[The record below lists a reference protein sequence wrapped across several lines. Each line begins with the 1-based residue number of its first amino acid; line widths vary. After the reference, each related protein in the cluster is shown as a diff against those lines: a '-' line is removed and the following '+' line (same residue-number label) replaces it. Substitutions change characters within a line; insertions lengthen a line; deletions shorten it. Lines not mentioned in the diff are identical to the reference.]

1 MKRVLQLRLD
11 LMSLFRI
18 RMKHFP
24 LFRQFDVRDCGPACL
39 KMILAYYG
47 IDSTI
52 QFLRERSQVNKTGV
66 SLNGLEVAA
75 RDLGFKPISTMIS
88 FKDFIENNILPC
100 IIHWRDDHFVVVYKI
115 ENNKIFV
122 ADPAKGKVKYDK
134 GEFLK
139 GWLYGKEELEMGVV
153 LFLEPKEKAIEKA
166 IENSKNQAKTTF
178 GFRYLYRSL
187 FNYKPLLGFIF
198 FGILLGSILQLFQPT
213 LTKYM
218 IDIGVLNNNL
228 YFITLIL
235 LGQLMLFLGMITID
249 FVRRWILLYISTRVN
264 LKMLTNYLYKLMRL
278 PIPFFDTRHVGDM
291 IQRLNDHNRIE
302 SFITSSSVSSIF
314 SLISLIV
321 FGVVLANYDLTVFF
335 TFLIGS
341 LMYILWI
348 WSSLKKRKLLD
359 ASRFEL
365 QSLSQNKMIELVN
378 GIRDIKLSL
387 SEDKRRWEWESLQ
400 ADLFK
405 LNARFLKLNQFQEI
419 GGSSINQIK
428 NILIL
433 FLSATA
439 VTQGNLS
446 VGEMLAIQFIV
457 GQLNSPIDQL
467 INFMQSGQD
476 AKLSVDRLNEVMEMD
491 VEEKPNSTVVKKE
504 RLGSIKIENLSFSY
518 PGNFDKSTL
527 KNISLEINEG
537 EITAIVGSSG
547 SGKTTLL
554 NLLLLVHQ
562 PSEGNIIIGDY
573 DVETINKSS
582 WRRLCGVVLQDGY
595 IFSDSIRN
603 NIVMSN
609 ETVDEESLN
618 FAIKMANIDQF
629 VKSLPNGANTLI
641 GTEGTGLSQGQ
652 KQRLLIAR
660 AIYKRPKYIFF
671 DEATNAL
678 DATNEST
685 IMRNLNEFFK
695 GKTAIIVA
703 HRLSTVKN
711 ANKIVVMEDGEIKEV
726 GDHKNL
732 IEKRGYYYNLVKDQL
747 SLEYY

>member
-1 MKRVLQLRLD
+1 MKRFLQWRLVFKN
-11 LMSLFRI
+11 LFKI
-18 RMKHFP
+18 RMKRFP

-39 KMILAYYG
+39 RMILAYYG
-47 IDSTI
+47 IDSTM
-52 QFLRERSQVNKTGV
+52 QVLRERTQVNKTGV
-66 SLNGLEVAA
+66 SLNGLEIAA
-75 RDLGFKPISTMIS
+75 RHLGLKPISTLIS
-88 FKDFIENNILPC
+88 FEDFIKNNILPC
-100 IIHWRDDHFVVVYKI
+100 IIHWRDDHFVVVYRI

-122 ADPAKGKVKYDK
+122 ADPAQGKVKYNERD
-134 GEFLK
+134 FLK

-153 LFLEPKEKAIEKA
+153 LFLEPTETAIERAKEKQKI
-166 IENSKNQAKTTF
+166 TF
-178 GFRYLYRSL
+178 GFRYLYKSL
-187 FNYKPLLGFIF
+187 FSYKPLLGFIF
-198 FGILLGSILQLFQPT
+198 VGILLGSILQLFQPT

-264 LKMLTNYLYKLMRL
+264 LKMLTSYLYKLTRL

-302 SFITSSSVSSIF
+302 AFITSSSVSSIF
-314 SLISLIV
+314 SFISLIV
-321 FGVVLANYDLTVFF
+321 FGLVLANYDLTVFC

-341 LMYILWI
+341 LLYILWI
-348 WSSLKKRKLLD
+348 WSSLKKRRLLD

-387 SEDKRRWEWESLQ
+387 SEDRRRWEWESLQ

-405 LNARFLKLNQFQEI
+405 LNGRFLKLNQFQEI

-439 VTQGNLS
+439 VTQGELS

-491 VEEKPNSTVVKKE
+491 VEEKPHSTIVKKE
-504 RLGSIKIENLSFSY
+504 KLGNIKIENLSFSY

-527 KNISLEINEG
+527 RNINLQINEG

-562 PSEGNIIIGDY
+562 ASQGNIFVGDY
-573 DVETINKSS
+573 DVENINKSS
-582 WRRLCGVVLQDGY
+582 WRSLCGVVLQDGY

-603 NIVMSN
+603 NIVMSD
-609 ETVDEESLN
+609 ETVDEESLR
-618 FAIKMANIDQF
+618 FAMKMANIEQF
-629 VKSLPNGANTLI
+629 VNELPNGVNTLI

-660 AIYKRPKYIFF
+660 AIYKRPRYIFF

-685 IMRNLNEFFK
+685 IMKNLNEFFK

-711 ANKIVVMEDGEIKEV
+711 ANKIVVMEQGEIKEI
-726 GDHKNL
+726 GNHKSL
-732 IEKRGYYYNLVKDQL
+732 TEKRGYYYNLVKDQL
-747 SLEYY
+747 SLEYYS